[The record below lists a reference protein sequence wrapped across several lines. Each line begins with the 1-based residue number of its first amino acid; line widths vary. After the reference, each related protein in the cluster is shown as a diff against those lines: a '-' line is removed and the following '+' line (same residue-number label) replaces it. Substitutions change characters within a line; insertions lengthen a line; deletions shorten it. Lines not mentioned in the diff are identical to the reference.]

1 MLRAKLEAMRNKNVG
16 DKTDETL
23 WGEDDEDAGRKKEAM
38 PGDVVSKEVRTFYF
52 ARHSD
57 KCISYSSRHLYTIFF
72 YYHNYSCFKFFSQMF
87 FTLTPCLTYCTPQ

>member
-57 KCISYSSRHLYTIFF
+57 GFKVYLLFFKASLHDFF
-72 YYHNYSCFKFFSQMF
+72 YYHITIHVLSFSLKCFS
-87 FTLTPCLTYCTPQ
+87 L